1 MNKEHNPYAGKIIV
15 VSIPKGGVGKSALSM
30 NIAPDVDPDVFY
42 DADLIPAITTFNNF
56 REDDKKW
63 NVIRLKNG
71 VDSAEKFAADL
82 MDAKEKGLTVL
93 VDCGGFDSAITRTA
107 VAAADLILSPFHDD
121 PSDILGLIEFSQVL
135 EEISIKMG
143 KTLKEGANKRGNS
156 SRLTQSFHFFMFE
169 PIFSPVNALNQ
180 PI

>member
-56 REDDKKW
+56 RRMIKW

-82 MDAKEKGLTVL
+82 MDAKEKV
-93 VDCGGFDSAITRTA
+93 
-107 VAAADLILSPFHDD
+107 
-121 PSDILGLIEFSQVL
+121 
-135 EEISIKMG
+135 
-143 KTLKEGANKRGNS
+143 
-156 SRLTQSFHFFMFE
+156 
-169 PIFSPVNALNQ
+169 
-180 PI
+180 